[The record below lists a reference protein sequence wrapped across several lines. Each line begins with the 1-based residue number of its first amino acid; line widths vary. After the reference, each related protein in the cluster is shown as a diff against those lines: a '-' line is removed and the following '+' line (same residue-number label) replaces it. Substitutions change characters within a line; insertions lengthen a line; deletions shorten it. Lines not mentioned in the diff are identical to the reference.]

1 MFYGYFKIKRKLPL
15 IKKWFVNAFSWD
27 MIYQY
32 YVKDFSEEILT
43 GDTDIKLSLINAI
56 PNYLK

>member
-1 MFYGYFKIKRKLPL
+1 MFYGYFKIKRKSPL

-43 GDTDIKLSLINAI
+43 GDTDIKLSLIACA
-56 PNYLK
+56 Y